1 MTTAEDKMEKLKKIL
16 KGYEGGV
23 ALALSGGVD
32 SSLLL
37 SAAADVL
44 GGRITAVTA
53 NAGFVPQSEVD
64 QASGIAGL
72 LEVPHEVI
80 QIDFHD
86 IEGFE
91 ENPPDRCYLCKR
103 HMLERII
110 RFAHERGA
118 DTVME
123 ASNADDRED
132 FRPGLKAIE
141 ELSVKSPLAEAGL
154 TKKEIR
160 DLARKRELPNWD
172 RPPNTCLATRIRTG
186 EEITGEKLERVEKA
200 EEFLHSLGFGL
211 ARVRHHGALAR
222 IEVAPGEIERLMDN
236 EIRAKIDQRFTELG
250 FMYVTVDM
258 EGYRP
263 GSMNG

>member
-1 MTTAEDKMEKLKKIL
+1 MTTAEDKLNKLKTVL
-16 KGYEGGV
+16 EGYEGGV
-23 ALALSGGVD
+23 VLALSGGVD
-32 SSLLL
+32 SSFLL
-37 SAAADVL
+37 SAAAEVL
-44 GGRITAVTA
+44 KDRITAVTA
-53 NAGFVPQSEVD
+53 DAGFVPQSEVD
-64 QASGIAGL
+64 QASGISAL
-72 LEVPHEVI
+72 LGVPHEVI
-80 QIDFHD
+80 RIDFHD
-86 IEGFE
+86 IERFRK
-91 ENPPDRCYLCKR
+91 NPPDRCYYCKK

-110 RFAHERGA
+110 KFAHERGA
-118 DTVME
+118 DTVIE

-160 DLARKRELPNWD
+160 ELARERKLPNWD
-172 RPPNTCLATRIRTG
+172 KPANTCLATRIGTG
-186 EEITGEKLERVEKA
+186 EEITGQKLERVEKA

-211 ARVRHHGALAR
+211 TRVRYHGALAR
-222 IEVAPGEIERLMDN
+222 IEVAPGEIERLMDH